1 VLNVPLTAESGKGR
15 VFVSLKNLK
24 ITHKILAVVV
34 TGIIISASFA
44 VLTTITGGRQVN
56 TLENIYNNKVIPLD
70 NLRRIQLFFREIE
83 FRMAGVQADV
93 VAPIGSGEHLK
104 QALKNIDSTWSGV
117 RNSLAGY
124 RLSEEALKAEKT
136 FELGYKGFKDRVA
149 GELLESYFDNDPEK
163 VPDLY
168 DAWLDHKPLIMKSID
183 RFAGILKEDVKKD
196 YLDSQRVIRK
206 LNRVTVVVSL
216 VVLGFFI
223 AFGIIIVRSVKK
235 PIDVVA
241 EAAEQVA
248 GGDLTHAINVDSR
261 DEMGNMAER
270 LNGMIKNL
278 RDAFNKIVVSVETM
292 SADTEGLSALS
303 KKLLQGAEQ
312 QRTKGVQVADA
323 SNEMSQTILDMA
335 KNTAE
340 ASEATKNS
348 YDTAMNGK
356 EIVNATVESITRLAG
371 SVSEASKTIEGLGRN
386 LDEIGEIVSVIQDIA
401 DQTNLLA
408 LNAAIEAARSG
419 EHGRGFSVVADEVK
433 KLAERTAKATD
444 EIAAK
449 IGSIQKESKTS
460 ISIMEKGETLAG
472 ESVANAARA
481 GDSLQKIVESSDR
494 VMDMVQRVA
503 AATEEQS
510 TASEDVSRNMEYISE
525 IINEHFALAKEVE
538 RAASSLSA
546 LTVRIIE
553 QTSYFKTGR
562 GTSDDMV
569 LPATQAINEDL
580 QVGNR
585 NF

>member
-1 VLNVPLTAESGKGR
+1 MSLN
-15 VFVSLKNLK
+15 NLK

-44 VLTTITGGRQVN
+44 LLTTIIGRQQIN
-56 TLENIYNNKVIPLD
+56 TLENIYNKNVLPLD

-104 QALKNIDSTWSGV
+104 QALQNIDTAWSDV
-117 RNSLAGY
+117 KSSLAGY
-124 RLSEEALKAEKT
+124 RSSEEASKAEKT
-136 FELGYKGFKDRVA
+136 FERGYKGFKDKVA
-149 GELLESYFDNDPEK
+149 GKLLDAYFDNDPEK

-168 DAWLDHKPLIMKSID
+168 DAWLDYKPLIMKSID
-183 RFAGILKEDVKKD
+183 RFADILKEDVKKD
-196 YLDSQRVIRK
+196 YLDSQRLILK
-206 LNRVTVVVSL
+206 LNRITVVVSL

-235 PIDVVA
+235 PIDIVA

-248 GGDLTHAINVDSR
+248 GGDLTHTINVNSK

-292 SADTEGLSALS
+292 SADTEGLSNLS

-312 QRTKGVQVADA
+312 QRTKGGQVADA
-323 SNEMSQTILDMA
+323 SSEMSQTILDMA

-340 ASEATKNS
+340 ASEATKSS

-371 SVSEASKTIEGLGRN
+371 SVSEASKTIEGLGKN

-460 ISIMEKGETLAG
+460 ISIMEKGETLAE

-525 IINEHFALAKEVE
+525 IINEHFA
-538 RAASSLSA
+538 
-546 LTVRIIE
+546 
-553 QTSYFKTGR
+553 
-562 GTSDDMV
+562 
-569 LPATQAINEDL
+569 
-580 QVGNR
+580 
-585 NF
+585 